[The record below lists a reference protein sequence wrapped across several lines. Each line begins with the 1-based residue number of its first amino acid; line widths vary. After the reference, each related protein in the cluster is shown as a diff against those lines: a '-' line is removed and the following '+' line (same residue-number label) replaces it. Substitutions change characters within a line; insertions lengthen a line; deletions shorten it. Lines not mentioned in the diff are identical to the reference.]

1 MALRL
6 SAGCFPSQIVGSVRL
21 APFVLTETVYAAGTY
36 LPKHSHER
44 ACFILVLR
52 GTFDEIY
59 ERRGRACEPLSL
71 IFRPAQETH
80 SDRFHAHGGRCLN
93 VEIDPQWL
101 ARVNADSPAL
111 SDSADFRGGEFSRLA
126 TRIYG
131 EYRQPDEVSHLSL
144 EALFLEIAARAARR
158 TRGAACATR
167 TPRWLEQARDL
178 IHAQF
183 REPLTLTGIAAF
195 VNVHPVHFASVFQE
209 SYHCTVGEYIRRLK
223 IEYACRELSRSDTP
237 LVEIALDAGFYDQSH
252 FSRTFKRLTGMTPT
266 AYRSTF
272 RAA

>member
-6 SAGCFPSQIVGSVRL
+6 SAGCFPTQIVGSARV
-21 APFVLTETVYAAGTY
+21 APFVLTETVYAAGTH

-52 GTFDEIY
+52 GTFDEVY

-71 IFRPAQETH
+71 IFRPAHETH

-101 ARVNADSPAL
+101 ARVNAHAPAL
-111 SDSADFRGGEFSRLA
+111 SDSADFRGGPFSRLA
-126 TRIYG
+126 PRIYH

-144 EALFLEIAARAARR
+144 ESLFLEIAAQAARR
-158 TRGAACATR
+158 APRAR
-167 TPRWLEQARDL
+167 SSRPPRWLAQARDL
-178 IHAQF
+178 IHSQF
-183 REPLTLTGIAAF
+183 REPLTLAGIAGV
-195 VNVHPVHFASVFQE
+195 VNVHPVHFASVFQA
-209 SYHCTVGEYIRRLK
+209 SYRCSVGEYVRRLK
-223 IEYACRELSRSDTP
+223 IEYACRELTRSDAP
-237 LVEIALDAGFYDQSH
+237 LVKIALDAGFYDQSH